1 MKIYQFK
8 TENFRIVVDT
18 EPEHCPDFSFDETEE
33 TREKVESGE
42 WECFVSRASLYFN
55 NMEIAR
61 DYLGQCIY
69 ENTKDFRD
77 NVGMNSRGH
86 GSYFSDM
93 IRNIISEGR
102 DYLKSLPKL
111 KK

>member
-33 TREKVESGE
+33 TRRKVESGE
-42 WECFVSRASLYFN
+42 LECFVARATLYCN
-55 NMEIAR
+55 DMKIAR

-69 ENTKDFRD
+69 ANPKDFR
-77 NVGMNSRGH
+77 NEP
-86 GSYFSDM
+86 YFSDM
-93 IRNIISEGR
+93 VRNVISEGR

-111 KK
+111 RK